1 MPSSSGFNFDAD
13 AWAASNRQ
21 LAFMTHLDMS
31 KRLAIALAC
40 LSALF
45 VSACGGGT
53 DSSDDRVDAL
63 AALIQEDYEKDNGGL
78 TLTDGQ
84 IRCMAGEMVA
94 GLDDDVTDELL
105 AGNTLDDPPPGAELV
120 VVDAMFTCDTMTQIM
135 IDEMVAEGATQEE
148 AECFANGFDEDI
160 LKAMLTSEMTGE
172 DPSPEDEEA
181 MTAALLEVVM
191 TCGITD

>member
-1 MPSSSGFNFDAD
+1 
-13 AWAASNRQ
+13 
-21 LAFMTHLDMS
+21 MTHSDMS

-53 DSSDDRVDAL
+53 DSSDDARVDAL
-63 AALIQEDYEKDNGGL
+63 AAFLQEDYENDNGGL

-105 AGNTLDDPPPGAELV
+105 AGNAGDDAPPGVGLAI
-120 VVDAMFTCDTMTQIM
+120 VDATFTCDTMTQMM
-135 IDEMVAEGATQEE
+135 IDGMVAEGATQEE
-148 AECFANGFDEDI
+148 AECFVNGFDEDI

-191 TCGITD
+191 TCGVPD

>member
-1 MPSSSGFNFDAD
+1 
-13 AWAASNRQ
+13 
-21 LAFMTHLDMS
+21 MTHLGMS

-63 AALIQEDYEKDNGGL
+63 AALLQERLRRTDGGL

-84 IRCMAGEMVA
+84 LRCMAGEMVA
-94 GLDDDVTDELL
+94 GLDDDVLDELL
-105 AGNTLDDPPPGAELV
+105 AGNTLDDPPPGVELV
-120 VVDAMFTCDTMTQIM
+120 IVDAMFTCDTVTQMM
-135 IDEMVAEGATQEE
+135 IDDGRRRRNARGSRMFRQRIRRGH
-148 AECFANGFDEDI
+148 
-160 LKAMLTSEMTGE
+160 LKAMLTSELTGE

-181 MTAALLEVVM
+181 MMAALFEVMM
-191 TCGITD
+191 TCGG

>member
-1 MPSSSGFNFDAD
+1 MA
-13 AWAASNRQ
+13 
-21 LAFMTHLDMS
+21 HLDMS

-63 AALIQEDYEKDNGGL
+63 AALIQEDYENDNGGL

-191 TCGITD
+191 TCGISD

>member
-1 MPSSSGFNFDAD
+1 
-13 AWAASNRQ
+13 
-21 LAFMTHLDMS
+21 MS

-63 AALIQEDYEKDNGGL
+63 AALIQEDYENDNGGL

-148 AECFANGFDEDI
+148 AECFANGFDEEF
-160 LKAMLTSEMTGE
+160 MRMMVTSDLTGE
-172 DPSPEDEEA
+172 EPSPEEEEA
-181 MTAALLEVVM
+181 VMAGFFEVMM
-191 TCGITD
+191 TCGG